1 MSALL
6 PCPFC
11 GGVAD
16 LRESNIPRSFGC
28 RVGCDA
34 CGIYTTNIGS
44 DLNIPEVK
52 ASTVAAWNTRA
63 AASAPQPVSA
73 WLPIESAMPKFGDRI
88 KNPWA
93 SDDNPTKVG
102 IFVRQFRRTGK
113 LNPGTIWEFTDGNG
127 KFWEINK
134 RSFFEKRDE

>member
-63 AASAPQPVSA
+63 AASAPQPVSD
-73 WLPIESAMPKFGDRI
+73 LP
-88 KNPWA
+88 
-93 SDDNPTKVG
+93 
-102 IFVRQFRRTGK
+102 
-113 LNPGTIWEFTDGNG
+113 EFTADDIKQAFVSGAV
-127 KFWEINK
+127 EIIRWAKLGVPTDDLDEAAYDYIANIRSK
-134 RSFFEKRDE
+134 RPTLDKLDQTVAES